1 MQVNSGNA
9 MFSEKKKD
17 KWQKDFIYYNIL
29 KNKQN

>member
-9 MFSEKKKD
+9 MFSEKR
-17 KWQKDFIYYNIL
+17 QMTKDFIYYNIL